1 MFFIKSLFFLK
12 ITLIFLIGL
21 FISSK
26 RFIIIG
32 VTATLILPIFYML
45 LNPLINVA
53 RTHEF
58 SILNKTDLYSKL
70 IILNDS
76 IKFLTFYE
84 NDPGL
89 SLMFKKN
96 IILAE
101 FDLSYYENKN
111 KKKMK
116 EVIKSIKSSQIT
128 DKKIDNL
135 FDKIN
140 KK

>member
-1 MFFIKSLFFLK
+1 
-12 ITLIFLIGL
+12 
-21 FISSK
+21 
-26 RFIIIG
+26 
-32 VTATLILPIFYML
+32 ML

-101 FDLSYYENKN
+101 FDLSYYENK
-111 KKKMK
+111 KKKR
-116 EVIKSIKSSQIT
+116 
-128 DKKIDNL
+128 
-135 FDKIN
+135 
-140 KK
+140 